1 MSHPSRSICGST
13 GGYFLYLREHLRQL
27 DPQVVHLHGHHW
39 STPEVLFALKRIDRR
54 IPTALN
60 YHIDAYTG
68 TLGRR
73 LFWRVYTKIGRYMA
87 NATTH
92 IVAVSDFETDYIH
105 QTFGV
110 SYDKVSVIP
119 RGVDGV

>member
-1 MSHPSRSICGST
+1 
-13 GGYFLYLREHLRQL
+13 
-27 DPQVVHLHGHHW
+27 
-39 STPEVLFALKRIDRR
+39 
-54 IPTALN
+54 
-60 YHIDAYTG
+60 
-68 TLGRR
+68 
-73 LFWRVYTKIGRYMA
+73 MA

-105 QTFGV
+105 RTFGV